1 MRSLHNFSSA
11 AREKEAF
18 LSSMEHT
25 LRVSNVTAALAVAA
39 GFLAQNTST
48 SSTPRRPVSASR
60 KGRNS
65 TESSLPYAHGMLRP
79 TAELSVRTCN
89 ALRKGRIMTI
99 KQFCAIE
106 LHDLRWL
113 RNFGGKSVEEVKAYR
128 ERLGV
133 PMR

>member
-1 MRSLHNFSSA
+1 
-11 AREKEAF
+11 
-18 LSSMEHT
+18 
-25 LRVSNVTAALAVAA
+25 
-39 GFLAQNTST
+39 
-48 SSTPRRPVSASR
+48 
-60 KGRNS
+60 
-65 TESSLPYAHGMLRP
+65 
-79 TAELSVRTCN
+79 
-89 ALRKGRIMTI
+89 MTI